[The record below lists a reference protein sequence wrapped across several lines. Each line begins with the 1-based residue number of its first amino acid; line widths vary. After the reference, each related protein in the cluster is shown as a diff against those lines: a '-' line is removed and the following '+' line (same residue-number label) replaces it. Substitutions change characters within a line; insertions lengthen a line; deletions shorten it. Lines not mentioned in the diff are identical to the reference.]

1 MTEQDQAI
9 IRNVEPFLDHHEREA
24 MKRAVRSYIE
34 SETAVERYR
43 TMLERHVRAALRAN
57 EQNAA
62 RLRREYDEF

>member
-9 IRNVEPFLDHHEREA
+9 IRNVEPFLEREA